1 MRYDPEK
8 ITETLAVQG
17 RTSTWLAEQTGY
29 DLSTV
34 SRFLNSKQRMGDQF
48 VERAARA
55 LGVPVRFWLAAE
67 QAEREACNAA

>member
-17 RTSTWLAEQTGY
+17 RTINWLAEQTCY
-29 DLSTV
+29 DPSTV
-34 SRFLNSKQRMGDQF
+34 SRFLNGKQRMGDEF

-55 LGVPVRFWLAAE
+55 LGVPVRLWLSAPLVEVA
-67 QAEREACNAA
+67 

>member
-17 RTSTWLAEQTGY
+17 RTVIWLAEQTDY
-29 DLSTV
+29 HPSTL
-34 SRFLNSKQRMGDQF
+34 SRFLNGSQQMSDQF

-55 LGVPVRFWLAAE
+55 LGVPVRLFLSMPLVEVA
-67 QAEREACNAA
+67 